1 MNVVLLAVALWS
13 VVAPQAAAP
22 TPAAQRDLVVE
33 TRGEGERVVGDVPF
47 VLEYR
52 SYSAPR
58 DPVVVLRARTD
69 PDSGRA
75 VLTDV
80 VALREEHE
88 QLAGGGVKPLEWS
101 LHIAAA
107 AAERPQRVV
116 LPKVWPWRVRLN
128 AADLVAIRVDVVDS
142 AGARTFEGGEVR
154 AQRMR
159 WSSHFTEQVRG
170 TWESAHDRSAGPHAA
185 AIADGWARLWPVER
199 AHGVGLAAR
208 LNVLS
213 DWRLGWF
220 DWTRSAG
227 DAPFQLIVEPQIRTH
242 RVRAYIDGQP
252 LVQGTLTVARRR
264 PGRPRLRDSDWDRGL
279 DVTTDADGVAEFEID
294 SAAPFTLALRT
305 RGADGRK
312 RVAELTLPGPSAE
325 ASADAWEIGLLPPQL
340 VRGFVVDPLGR
351 PVADARIAITD
362 GDSWAFNALPYFADE
377 SGRFEFQF
385 LRSDRWNFRFSADGF
400 APRTLELPTSQ
411 HDQRIELAPTSVL
424 SGYLRVADPLDVVD
438 LNLVLL
444 RREHGVPLESSPGC
458 SLGCS
463 CDGRFE
469 FKDLQPGRYTLIV
482 RRAGSGS
489 APIELA
495 RRDEI
500 EILYGQS
507 FDLGELRLE

>member
-88 QLAGGGVKPLEWS
+88 RLAGLGAKG
-101 LHIAAA
+101 LHWAVRIATGPRDRAA
-107 AAERPQRVV
+107 RVV
-116 LPKVWPWRVRLN
+116 LTDPWPNTVRLN
-128 AADLVAIRVDVVDS
+128 AADLVALQVAVVDG
-142 AGARTFEGGEVR
+142 AGAPAFEGGEIGVL
-154 AQRMR
+154 A
-159 WSSHFTEQVRG
+159 
-170 TWESAHDRSAGPHAA
+170 RSARVDEWIRSGPK
-185 AIADGWARLWPVER
+185 WARPHTVGRVER
-199 AHGVGLAAR
+199 ATRIVAGRARIWPVARETMVLAAR
-208 LNVLS
+208 LNGLS
-213 DWRLGWF
+213 DWRLGRFW
-220 DWTRSAG
+220 RRGSAG
-227 DAPFQLIVEPQIRTH
+227 DVATRLEVEPQTRVH
-242 RVRAYIDGQP
+242 RVRAHIDGEP
-252 LVQGTLTVARRR
+252 IAHATIAIARRETNSPHVR
-264 PGRPRLRDSDWDRGL
+264 RADWEEAV
-279 DVTTDADGVAEFEID
+279 DVTTGDDGVAELAID
-294 SAAPFTLALRT
+294 SAAPFTLLFRAHDP
-305 RGADGRK
+305 AGRA
-312 RVAELTLPGPSAE
+312 RIAELTLPGPSAE

-351 PVADARIAITD
+351 PVAGARITITD
-362 GDSWAFNALPYFADE
+362 GDSWVFNALPYFADD

-411 HDQRIELAPTSVL
+411 HDQRVELAPTSVL

-438 LNLVLL
+438 LNLVFL
-444 RREHGVPLESSPGC
+444 RREVGVPLEASPGC